1 MDERNS
7 ADRPRWLTDD
17 LLEGA
22 LRVLR
27 LKSALDFGE
36 AEAVALLVR
45 LGQILEVMGSL
56 DFEVK
61 SEDK

>member
-17 LLEGA
+17 VLEGA
-22 LRVLR
+22 LRVLH
-27 LKSALDFGE
+27 LTSASDFGE
-36 AEAVALLVR
+36 AEAVDLLVR
-45 LGQILEVMGSL
+45 LGQIMEVMGTL
-56 DFEVK
+56 DLEVK